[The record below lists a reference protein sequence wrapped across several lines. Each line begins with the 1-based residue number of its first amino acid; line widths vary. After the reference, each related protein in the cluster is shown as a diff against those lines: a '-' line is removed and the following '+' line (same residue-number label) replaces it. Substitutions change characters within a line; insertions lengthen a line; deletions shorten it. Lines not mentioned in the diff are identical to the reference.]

1 MNVLVVSL
9 RELIPDPDD
18 LGFLCEYVNLL
29 SLLG

>member
-1 MNVLVVSL
+1 VNVLVVSW

-18 LGFLCEYVNLL
+18 LGFLCEDVNLL